1 MRISEAIVA
10 AAPTHTEH
18 VIESEKAADSASKA
32 GRAMFNPATPE
43 SLKVLARQLPEA
55 AFRPFDARYR
65 SEPRGSYFGD
75 DGFVIAPS
83 SAAEVSK
90 VVKFCGTRRIPL
102 VPFGGGT
109 GLVGGQI
116 GVGLPTPIVLSMERM
131 DKIRRL
137 DPVDNV
143 VVAEAGCTLQAVQ
156 EAALEAGRQF
166 PLSIASQG
174 SSQIGGNLATNAG
187 GVRVLR
193 YGNMRDLCLGVEAVL
208 PDGSIW
214 NGLSAL
220 RKDNLGYDL
229 KHLLIGS
236 EGTLGLITAA
246 SLTMRHSLADT
257 AAAVFAVKDPRGAVE
272 LLDFFR
278 VRFGG
283 EVSAFELIAG
293 TGLDF
298 LAEALPDIRLPFSE
312 RHEWLVLAEIGAE
325 SERGMHERMEDASVA
340 ALDEGLVRDGAMARS
355 VAQASEFWRM
365 RESIPAANKRIGAVS
380 SHDISVPVSKIPDF
394 IERAGSTIQ
403 EIGDFRIN
411 CFGHLGDGN
420 LHYNVFPPVGG
431 GSVPASREKVRQA
444 VFGLVREYGG
454 SISAEHGVGRANA
467 SELAKHGDPAF
478 VAAMRRIKFALDPEG
493 IMNPGAVID
502 S

>member
-1 MRISEAIVA
+1 M
-10 AAPTHTEH
+10 TTL
-18 VIESEKAADSASKA
+18 
-32 GRAMFNPATPE
+32 NPATPE
-43 SLKVLARQLPEA
+43 SLEILASQLPEV
-55 AFRPFDARYR
+55 AFKPLENRYR
-65 SEPRGSYFGD
+65 SEPRGAYFGE

-90 VVKFCGTRRIPL
+90 VVMFCRTGRIPL
-102 VPFGGGT
+102 VPYGGGT
-109 GLVGGQI
+109 GLVGGQV
-116 GVGLPTPIVLSMERM
+116 GAGLPAPIILSLERM
-131 DKIRRL
+131 NKIRRL
-137 DPVDNV
+137 DLADNV
-143 VVAEAGCTLQAVQ
+143 IVAEAACTLQTVQ
-156 EAALEAGRQF
+156 DVATEAGRQF

-193 YGNMRDLCLGVEAVL
+193 YGNMRDLCLGIEAVL

-220 RKDNLGYDL
+220 RKDNFGYDL
-229 KHLLIGS
+229 KNLLIGS

-246 SLTMRHSLADT
+246 SLTLRRSLEDT
-257 AAAVFAVKDPRGAVE
+257 AAAVFAVKDPRRAVE
-272 LLDFFR
+272 LLDFFQA
-278 VRFGG
+278 RFGG

-312 RHEWLVLAEIGAE
+312 RHDWMVLAEVGTE
-325 SERGMHERMEDASVA
+325 SERGMHERLEDAAVA
-340 ALDEGLVRDGAMARS
+340 AFDKGLVQDGAMARS
-355 VAQASEFWRM
+355 VAQASDFWRM
-365 RESIPAANKRIGAVS
+365 RESIPAANKRIGAVA

-394 IERAGSTIQ
+394 IDRAGSAIR
-403 EIGDFRIN
+403 EIGEFRIN
-411 CFGHLGDGN
+411 CFGHVGDGN
-420 LHYNVFPPVGG
+420 LHYNVFPPPGG
-431 GSVPASREKVRQA
+431 KRDPASREKIRQA
-444 VFGLVREYGG
+444 VFGLVREYDG
-454 SISAEHGVGRANA
+454 SISAEHGVGRSNA

-478 VAAMRRIKFALDPEG
+478 VAAMRRIKSALDPDG